1 MAERF
6 TNNMSDSSFFFVV
19 FLVIIMSWVLVD
31 LWGRWFNNF
40 TFNTLKLDPKS
51 SYHTFIIALAA
62 TIIIVAVII
71 YLKTL
76 GLPFQDNVQ
85 HAFEPENEENFNDYI
100 FRDIIDPQEKLNA
113 INSISGL

>member
-1 MAERF
+1 MAQRF
-6 TNNMSDSSFFFVV
+6 TNNLSDSSFFFIV

-40 TFNTLKLDPKS
+40 TFNTLKLDPRS

-71 YLKTL
+71 FLKTL
-76 GLPFQDNVQ
+76 GLPFQDNAQ
-85 HAFEPENEENFNDYI
+85 SAYMPENEENFNDYI
-100 FRDIIDPQEKLNA
+100 FRDIIEPQEKLNRLDF
-113 INSISGL
+113 NSGL